1 MQEPL
6 LTIIIPAYNASKYI
20 RGCLNSIL
28 AQDCFPQSQVIVIDD
43 GSKDST
49 AAIVRGY
56 TLRYPNIE
64 LTCQPNSG
72 VSVARNHGLD
82 MARGEYISFVDAD
95 DMVGAVYQNCLP
107 YLYDTGTPF
116 YCGDMTIVYGQCR
129 DNGPA
134 NPLGD
139 NKYFSRLI
147 DSARK
152 NNAEIAFGG
161 KISIHGELYSMST
174 LLYSNDSVMDSSP
187 ETKHTLLSQSDTRES
202 ANFAVYRRD
211 LLNKHNLRFE
221 PDMPLDED
229 ILFCMLA
236 TLHANRVST
245 VRDSL
250 YLYNRHC
257 GSLTNY
263 SDHVSSATARGMYSR
278 AIIQRYGS
286 FLSALAKY
294 PQYAK
299 TYKKYMREYC
309 AMSYAGIRSHLRYF
323 PLPSCNFCMAQTCQE
338 CRHNNKN
345 LARLERGLAK
355 LLPNR
360 NQHTK

>member
-28 AQDCFPQSQVIVIDD
+28 AQDCFPRSQVVVIDD

-64 LTCQPNSG
+64 LISQPNSG
-72 VSVARNHGLD
+72 VSAARNRGLDVARGK
-82 MARGEYISFVDAD
+82 YISFVDSD

-116 YCGDMTIVYGQCR
+116 YCGDMTIIYGQCR
-129 DNGPA
+129 DNGPT

-139 NKYFSRLI
+139 NKYFSRMI
-147 DSARK
+147 ESAQK

-161 KISIHGELYSMST
+161 KISVHGELYSMST
-174 LLYSNDSVMDSSP
+174 LLFDHDSVFKSTPAD
-187 ETKHTLLSQSDTRES
+187 KHLAIKQSDTRES

-236 TLHANRVST
+236 TLYAKNIAT

-250 YLYNRHC
+250 YYYQRHC

-263 SDHVSSATARGMYSR
+263 SDHVSSVVARSIYSR
-278 AIIQRYGS
+278 AIIQRYGA
-286 FLSALAKY
+286 FLTELAKY
-294 PQYAK
+294 PEYAT
-299 TYKKYMREYC
+299 TYNKYMHEYC
-309 AMSYAGIRSHLRYF
+309 AMSYAGIRTHIKYF
-323 PLPSCNFCMAQTCQE
+323 PLPACAVCAAKSCQDCK
-338 CRHNNKN
+338 HNAKN
-345 LARLERGLAK
+345 LARIERGLTK
-355 LLPNR
+355 LLPNH